1 MTKREIFE
9 KLVQIRTIIE
19 TRFRNEDALV
29 VDQLQE
35 LIWEIGED
43 IGEF

>member
-9 KLVQIRTIIE
+9 KLVRVRTIIE